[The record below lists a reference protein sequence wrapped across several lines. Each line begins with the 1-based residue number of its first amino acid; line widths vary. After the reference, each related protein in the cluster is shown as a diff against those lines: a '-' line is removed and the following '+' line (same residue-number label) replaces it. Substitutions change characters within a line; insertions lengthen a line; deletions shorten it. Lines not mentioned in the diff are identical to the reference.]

1 MVNYKNIVNEL
12 SRLVLEKYGP
22 SQEEIT
28 PDDISLA
35 NKLLRILESF
45 EQRDFINI
53 DESDSLHLDDFQ
65 DNVGEEFEYED
76 DDSTVVYGNERF
88 SYDYIKKVLEFRR
101 EKNPCFKS
109 IQHNFPR
116 VKHRCYLTN
125 FKKYYDQGGA
135 RYEKID
141 KVRQFMY
148 EKFEKARNLHLPVH
162 DVDLKIWAIEKSR
175 ELGIDDFIASPHFIL
190 NFKKKY
196 HIVSRKIF

>member
-76 DDSTVVYGNERF
+76 DDST
-88 SYDYIKKVLEFRR
+88 
-101 EKNPCFKS
+101 
-109 IQHNFPR
+109 
-116 VKHRCYLTN
+116 
-125 FKKYYDQGGA
+125 
-135 RYEKID
+135 
-141 KVRQFMY
+141 
-148 EKFEKARNLHLPVH
+148 
-162 DVDLKIWAIEKSR
+162 
-175 ELGIDDFIASPHFIL
+175 
-190 NFKKKY
+190 
-196 HIVSRKIF
+196 